1 MPEGLLQFFCEIFSL
16 GFEKVD
22 EPVSLYL
29 LIETIETKELMDKYG
44 IKGDNDND
52 QLAKV
57 GTRNGMCEYLV
68 VAV

>member
-1 MPEGLLQFFCEIFSL
+1 M
-16 GFEKVD
+16 GFEKLD

-52 QLAKV
+52 QLKKV